1 MLEEK
6 DSLYGEVKLQS
17 EGPQG
22 KKGKANMSQAARE
35 GGLKRE
41 AEGTHTAGELPL
53 SPGMPAFVQPLLSTK
68 RPVRPKGMKVPTG

>member
-17 EGPQG
+17 EGSQG

-41 AEGTHTAGELPL
+41 AEGHRHGPGSPL
-53 SPGMPAFVQPLLSTK
+53 SPVTAKARPAPPEHEAASQAE
-68 RPVRPKGMKVPTG
+68 KG